1 MRWRQSQPRRF
12 RWGQRVGSCLSKD
25 DRIRYRAVEKHAL
38 LSAGIAAFFLS
49 REDLKGTILIKA
61 MPRIIRF
68 IQEMQTAI
76 HWEHFS
82 RGSSI
87 NANHGWS
94 VVRLCRHLTRTGN
107 TLRTP
112 FYVLTTGSI
121 PFERKKQRSRR

>member
-1 MRWRQSQPRRF
+1 MG
-12 RWGQRVGSCLSKD
+12 WGGGSPNFAAPGGEQRGWIVLSKD

-49 REDLKGTILIKA
+49 RGDLNVAILIKA
-61 MPRIIRF
+61 MPWIIRF

-87 NANHGWS
+87 NANHS
-94 VVRLCRHLTRTGN
+94 
-107 TLRTP
+107 
-112 FYVLTTGSI
+112 
-121 PFERKKQRSRR
+121 